1 MALQRSAIRNWTV
14 AGVLTVAGVSAGEGA
29 TVTVCPSGCDATTI
43 QGAATA
49 ANPGDTIQILSTLEH
64 TEGDIFLN
72 KNLAIEGFGATLT
85 IIQADPVEDA
95 ATVPVFVITSGASV
109 TMRDLTIRHGGG
121 LEGAGVRVLDGDLDL
136 MDVRLRNN
144 LAGARGGGI
153 FVATNSTLKGVR
165 CDIRSNTA
173 NGGSGG
179 GIHADG
185 AVELVDTTVS
195 SNLTYESLSDAK
207 GGGVTALG
215 SLILRRCT
223 VQNNHA
229 WTSDTDDF
237 ATGGGVYFG
246 GTSLLIEDSSILYN
260 TATGDPSS
268 GGGLEI
274 RGSAPAVVRRTSF
287 TGNDSD
293 DGGAIYSSLPGLEI
307 DGCTV
312 ADNAADYIGGGL
324 VLYASAL
331 ISNSTITGNTA
342 SYGGAIYAWVITG
355 TVSIVNSTISGNAA
369 LVDGGGVYVEGG
381 AVELASTTITDN
393 SADDD
398 TNNSGDGGGIYVAGS
413 ATVGMRNTLIA
424 ANRDRSPFL
433 PFVAHDC
440 RGTLQSSG
448 YNLVRSL
455 GLTQQFCTISGD
467 PTGNLTSVDPMLD
480 VLADN
485 GGPTET
491 HAIDASSPAVNAGNP
506 AGCTDQDGVILPAD
520 QRGGVRTN
528 RCDIGAYE
536 FGALVGLIFSD
547 GFETGT
553 TAAWSAAVP

>member
-1 MALQRSAIRNWTV
+1 MA
-14 AGVLTVAGVSAGEGA
+14 AGALAVTGVSAGEGA
-29 TVTVCPSGCDATTI
+29 TITVCPSGCDSTTI
-43 QGAATA
+43 QGAATV
-49 ANPGDTIQILSTLEH
+49 ANPGDTIEILSTLPH

-72 KNLAIEGFGATLT
+72 KNLVIEGFGSALT
-85 IIQADPVEDA
+85 IVQADPVEDA

-136 MDVRLRNN
+136 VDVKVRDN
-144 LAGARGGGI
+144 LAGTRGGGI

-195 SNLTYESLSDAK
+195 SNLAYYSFANAK

-223 VQNNHA
+223 VQYNHA

-246 GTSLLIEDSSILYN
+246 GTSLLIEDSSILNN

-268 GGGLEI
+268 GGGLEL

-293 DGGAIYSSLPGLEI
+293 DGGGIYASLPGLEI

-312 ADNAADYIGGGL
+312 ADNAADAYGGGL
-324 VLYASAL
+324 ALYASAL
-331 ISNSTITGNTA
+331 ISNSTITNNTA
-342 SYGGAIYAWVITG
+342 SDGGGIDAWLIAG

-369 LVDGGGVYVEGG
+369 LVDGGGVYAQGG

-398 TNNSGDGGGIYVAGS
+398 MNNSGNGGGICVVES
-413 ATVGMRNTLIA
+413 ATVGTRNTLIA
-424 ANRDRSPFL
+424 GNRDRSPFL
-433 PFVAHDC
+433 VFVAHDC
-440 RGTLQSSG
+440 KGTLQSLG

-467 PTGNLTSVDPMLD
+467 QTGNLTSVDPMLD
-480 VLADN
+480 VLA
-485 GGPTET
+485 
-491 HAIDASSPAVNAGNP
+491 
-506 AGCTDQDGVILPAD
+506 
-520 QRGGVRTN
+520 
-528 RCDIGAYE
+528 
-536 FGALVGLIFSD
+536 
-547 GFETGT
+547 
-553 TAAWSAAVP
+553 